1 MNRIFTRLLVVLV
14 VLMFTNLETAHGKE
28 YAKECKYIESSYMD
42 RGRCIEGLISNETWW
57 TPQPTHTIGK
67 AVWYA
72 PGLMVATA
80 DVRDMDLEG
89 FVGGV
94 SLFSPA
100 DIGEVV
106 WLKRP
111 GKLWEGPFL
120 VVDASQRGHMLVTV
134 TDNKEVVEVDFPTAR
149 RWGMVDGDWSGYS
162 INQWMI
168 RNVQVY
174 KGLHPPFEKS
184 IPERYDSFFYR
195 NLSFTDRENAMW
207 SPKFIKFANY
217 DEYMGTLIAELEIE
231 AIFSYHMNIEKREIS
246 EISITPKEAHTYT
259 RAYLNDIEIV
269 EDVTW
274 EIDCYD
280 SNAFTGFIMSGECVP
295 GVIALESWMLR
306 YPKHTIGV
314 VTYYAPG
321 VMETVMANRKLELG
335 RHKGALVVL
344 SCAHIGESAWIRRPG
359 LDWEGSWLIVDC
371 VQPYDM
377 WVATV
382 SNHLFIEVDYDVWVD
397 WAASTGTQGIEVCI
411 GDARCSGVPID
422 FWKYWENQVSWMVP
436 IYN

>member
-1 MNRIFTRLLVVLV
+1 MNRIFTRLAILVVLIFLNAEIV
-14 VLMFTNLETAHGKE
+14 H
-28 YAKECKYIESSYMD
+28 AKECEYID

-72 PGLMVATA
+72 PGLMKATA
-80 DVRDMDLEG
+80 EVRGMDLEG

-111 GKLWEGPFL
+111 GKMWEGPYL

-149 RWGMVDGDWSGYS
+149 RWGMVEGDWSGYD
-162 INQWMI
+162 INDWMI

-174 KGLHPPFEKS
+174 KGVHPPFEKS
-184 IPERYDSFFYR
+184 DPVRYDSFFYR

-217 DEYMGTLIAELEIE
+217 DEYRTELIEELGVFDLMSKAEK
-231 AIFSYHMNIEKREIS
+231 AKDVAEIS
-246 EISITPKEAHTYT
+246 EEDYKRMIVEAHYYT
-259 RAYLNDIEIV
+259 EGHLNAVEIV
-269 EDVTW
+269 NEITW
-274 EIDCYD
+274 EVNCDD
-280 SNAFTGFIMSGECVP
+280 SDPFTGFMMLGHCVP
-295 GVIALESWMLR
+295 GVISYDSWTIP

-314 VTYYAPG
+314 ATFYAPG
-321 VMETVMANRKLELG
+321 VMETVMKNRGLEL
-335 RHKGALVVL
+335 RSHKGALVTL
-344 SCAHIGESAWIRRPG
+344 SCDHIGESAWIKRPG
-359 LDWEGSWLIVDC
+359 TGWEGSWLIVDC
-371 VQPYDM
+371 VQPYHFWMNAVD
-377 WVATV
+377 
-382 SNHLFIEVDYDVWVD
+382 NHLFIEVDYDVWLD
-397 WAASTGTQGIEVCI
+397 WDATTGTQQVEVCL
-411 GDARCSGVPID
+411 DDKKCDGVAVD
-422 FWKYWENQVSWMVP
+422 FWRYWVDRVSWMIP
-436 IYN
+436 SEIIPKN